1 MKKTDREEK
10 LEYTLHEACYQL
22 LSTVERLRFIQ
33 DLLTKTTLHGSN
45 AMATREVIE
54 SLAGKSLVE
63 VQEILKDASEVIEF
77 SFKDDPALA
86 LAASSDQDLRQGC
99 RVQYE
104 QVEERFGPGGNLKE
118 RQPKR

>member
-1 MKKTDREEK
+1 
-10 LEYTLHEACYQL
+10 LHEACYQL

-33 DLLTKTTLHGSN
+33 DLLTKTTLHSSN

-54 SLAGKSLVE
+54 SLAGNSLVE
-63 VQEILKDASEVIEF
+63 VQAILKDASEVIEF

-99 RVQYE
+99 RVQYV
-104 QVEERFGPGGNLKE
+104 QEEEEEESFGPGGNL
-118 RQPKR
+118 